1 MMAGRGRMGSAWA
14 VLNKQFTC
22 CYTLAALAA
31 GLVGGADDVKHEKR
45 AEEYRLL
52 LLPSKKKNRA
62 QL

>member
-1 MMAGRGRMGSAWA
+1 MGSAWA

-31 GLVGGADDVKHEKR
+31 GLVGADDVKHEKR

-52 LLPSKKKNRA
+52 LPSKKKNRA

>member
-1 MMAGRGRMGSAWA
+1 MMAADGRMSYVWA

-31 GLVGGADDVKHEKR
+31 GLVGADDVKHEKR

-52 LLPSKKKNRA
+52 LPSKKKNRA

>member
-1 MMAGRGRMGSAWA
+1 MMAVRGRMGSAWA

-31 GLVGGADDVKHEKR
+31 GLVGADDVKHEKR

-52 LLPSKKKNRA
+52 RLPSKKKNRA